1 MSGKK
6 TIKTVALV
14 ITLVS
19 ALFLTSAFAA
29 KPIYSGGKERAAIRG
44 YDPVAYFIDNK
55 PVKGVGDFTYEHQGA
70 KWMFSSAENRDTF
83 IGNPE
88 KYTPQYGGYCAYAIS
103 RGTTASIKPEFFT
116 IDDGKLYLNYSKSV
130 YKRWSKDK
138 DNYIEKADKNWPT
151 VLE

>member
-44 YDPVAYFIDNK
+44 YDPVN
-55 PVKGVGDFTYEHQGA
+55 
-70 KWMFSSAENRDTF
+70 
-83 IGNPE
+83 
-88 KYTPQYGGYCAYAIS
+88 
-103 RGTTASIKPEFFT
+103 
-116 IDDGKLYLNYSKSV
+116 L
-130 YKRWSKDK
+130 
-138 DNYIEKADKNWPT
+138 
-151 VLE
+151 